1 MTKLR
6 VGVIGLGMGWTH
18 LADYMKNPAVEV
30 VAVADRREDRMILFA
45 DLTDQELVYTY
56 RIRAVNRGSFTV
68 PPIHAEAM
76 YDQSL
81 YGHSAAGNM
90 EIH

>member
-1 MTKLR
+1 MTF
-6 VGVIGLGMGWTH
+6 
-18 LADYMKNPAVEV
+18 
-30 VAVADRREDRMILFA
+30 ADRREDRMILFA
-45 DLTDQELVYTY
+45 DLTGQELVYTY

-81 YGHSAAGNM
+81 YGHGAAGTM
-90 EIH
+90 EIQ